1 MKISNLITMFFAAFA
16 VSVVYSPFALAKEI
30 CKPTGSSIQ
39 DVKCSNDKLKQTE
52 ARLKV
57 DYQRLLIEL
66 DKITLSDPVRL
77 AELKPKLIASQKAWA
92 SFREAECKAV
102 QAWYSGGTL
111 QESLYSEC
119 LNTAAKKRI
128 EQLNSFMQN
137 RT

>member
-1 MKISNLITMFFAAFA
+1 MKISNLITRFFAAFA

-30 CKPTGSSIQ
+30 CNTTGSSIQ

-57 DYQRLLIEL
+57 DYQRLLTEL

-77 AELKPKLIASQKAWA
+77 AELKPKLIASQKAWEL
-92 SFREAECKAV
+92 FREAECKAV
-102 QAWYSGGTL
+102 RVWYSGGTL
-111 QESLYSEC
+111 QESLHSEC
-119 LNTAAKKRI
+119 LNALAKNRI
-128 EQLNSFMQN
+128 EQLNSFTQN

>member
-1 MKISNLITMFFAAFA
+1 MKTSTFIAMFFVAFA
-16 VSVVYSPFALAKEI
+16 GTVSYSPLTFAKEI
-30 CKPTGSSIQ
+30 CKSSGSSIH

-52 ARLKV
+52 AKLKV
-57 DYQRLLIEL
+57 HYQRLLIEL

-92 SFREAECKAV
+92 VFREAECKAV
-102 QAWYSGGTL
+102 RVRYSGGTL

-119 LNTAAKKRI
+119 LNASAKKRI
-128 EQLNSFMQN
+128 EQLNSFTQN